1 LESPLLRDA
10 DILDTRSI
18 AETWRGVEFDNMA
31 NLDASLRRKDVLNEW
46 IDKKVREGQGL
57 LHLTERKLDEVNLLE
72 SEGQV
77 LKTLGE
83 NVL

>member
-1 LESPLLRDA
+1 MQIFSILVRLLKHGEVC
-10 DILDTRSI
+10 T
-18 AETWRGVEFDNMA
+18 FDNMA
-31 NLDASLRRKDVLNEW
+31 NLDASLRRKGVLSEW

-57 LHLTERKLDEVNLLE
+57 LHLTERKLGEVNLLE
-72 SEGQV
+72 SEGQA